1 MRGTAM
7 KRFARE
13 TANLLIHFAHGGL
26 LAAGILV
33 TVILIVRIGMVQNQA
48 PGFQG
53 IGSLIGGER
62 AQPFQKGWERPASYK
77 CNSYIITINY

>member
-62 AQPFQKGWERPASYK
+62 AQPTATAPPERSGASGEG
-77 CNSYIITINY
+77 CARSA